1 MTEMR
6 FKVCLLGDKAVGK
19 TSTIKR
25 FVYSLFDDKYIST
38 VGTNVEKK
46 QINIG
51 ENTISLMVWDIL
63 GEEGFD
69 KLRSAYYSGARGGIF
84 VCDATQRTSLYNID
98 NWIKSLF
105 AVTGKIPVIIFCN
118 KWDLKEK
125 NVDLEEVKIMA
136 DTYNALYLTTSAKTG
151 ENVDEGF
158 NRLSKKILETMNIFT
173 K

>member
-25 FVYSLFDDKYIST
+25 FVYSLFEDRYIST

-46 QINIG
+46 QIKIG
-51 ENTISLMVWDIL
+51 GDTISLMIWDIL

-84 VCDATQRTSLYNID
+84 VCDVTQRSSLYNIE
-98 NWIKSLF
+98 NWLKALF
-105 AVTGKIPVIIFCN
+105 TVTGRIPVIIFCN
-118 KWDLKEK
+118 KWDLKDK
-125 NVDLEEVKIMA
+125 KVDLEEVKIIA
-136 DTYNALYLTTSAKTG
+136 QTYNALYLTTSAKTG
-151 ENVDEGF
+151 ENIDEGF
-158 NRLSKKILETMNIFT
+158 QLLTKKILKTISFS
-173 K
+173 KK